1 MFEIL
6 EHTADIGFRARGR
19 TLEQLFESAAEALMF
34 IAIEPDGIEPRSETS
49 IEAQG
54 EDLEALL
61 VNYLSEVLFVWDA
74 RRFAMRRFR
83 VLELTPER
91 VRAEARGEPFDPARH
106 NAKLIVK
113 AVTYHQLHIH
123 QDEHG
128 WCAEVYLD
136 I

>member
-19 TLEQLFESAAEALMF
+19 TLKEVFESAAEALMF
-34 IAIEPDGIEPRSETS
+34 IAVDPEGIEPRSETY

-54 EDLEALL
+54 EDVEALL
-61 VNYLSEVLFVWDA
+61 VNFLSEILFVWDA

-83 VLELTPER
+83 VLELTPDR
-91 VRAEARGEPFDPARH
+91 VRAEAQGEPFDPARH
-106 NAKLIVK
+106 SAKLIVK
-113 AVTYHQLHIH
+113 AVTYHQLHIG

-128 WCAEVYLD
+128 WRAEVYVD